1 MSIAPGPAPTVSLS
15 ATTPRAPTAARAPT
29 SEDAPLALSGGP
41 AASLTLTIEG
51 FEEGSDEAAA
61 LGWILAR
68 AFPKASELKGG
79 REIVLAAVQND
90 WWRLEFAPKELKGDR
105 EIVLAAVQQ
114 YGDALRFASEELKAD
129 RSFMLAA
136 VQIDGCVLRFASKEL
151 QADCEIVL
159 AAVQKHGDALRYA
172 SEELK
177 ADPFVKAL
185 ARRDVKFTC
194 EYLKNLGRLRPT
206 VASEFEALADKIV
219 EIAKYFPELEQE
231 AQDASAQVHNPRND
245 NGTYSCAHKRDRNE
259 FETDFNCE

>member
-15 ATTPRAPTAARAPT
+15 ATTPRVPTAARAPT
-29 SEDAPLALSGGP
+29 SEDDSY
-41 AASLTLTIEG
+41 
-51 FEEGSDEAAA
+51 
-61 LGWILAR
+61 
-68 AFPKASELKGG
+68 KLKGG
-79 REIVLAAVQND
+79 REIVLAAVQHD
-90 WWRLEFAPKELKGDR
+90 GFALKLASKELKADR
-105 EIVLAAVQQ
+105 GVVLAAVQN
-114 YGDALRFASEELKAD
+114 
-129 RSFMLAA
+129 
-136 VQIDGCVLRFASKEL
+136 
-151 QADCEIVL
+151 
-159 AAVQKHGDALRYA
+159 HGGALRYA

-259 FETDFNCE
+259 FETEFNCE